1 VTSKRA
7 TIAYNALGQRTTL
20 ARFQSTGTTNAV
32 ATTDYTYDTIN
43 RLSSL
48 THKHG
53 STTLAGYT
61 YSYDALSRPTS
72 INSVLDGVSTFT
84 YDATSQLTAADHSS
98 QVDESYGFDANG
110 NRNTSGYTTATNNRT
125 TAAPGFTFT
134 YDDEGNRTSKT
145 ETATGKVTEYTWD
158 YRNRLTTVRDRN
170 TSGGAVVKQVDYQ
183 YDAFNRLVRRTFD
196 ADGAGAGSVTNQYWV
211 YDGGINAVLQ
221 FDGSAAS
228 NLSHRYLWS
237 DNVDELIANEQI
249 GSDTLYGLGDHL
261 GTIRDIANFNE
272 GTGVTSV
279 TNHRKYD
286 SFGKLI
292 SESNSAV
299 DLIFGFTGKQLDEA
313 TGLQHNLFRWYDS
326 ALGQWLSEDPIGF
339 AAGDENIR
347 RYVGNHA
354 SFITDSSGLDWH
366 HILLK
371 QWLFDHGYIDENGDT
386 TSLVTGGKLNVHS
399 KENGLEVEPADHNRR
414 PNSMHCKD
422 SDGGSEGMTIDKHF
436 EDEMKKRIDP
446 ITRKIS
452 IEDLNAAGQATLA
465 KYPDQVARSRPA
477 DDDYPNRRPL
487 RSSSTQ
493 SQNPRNSTPRGP
505 SRRGAARTEA
515 IMAVLAATGA
525 TRIIKDT
532 PLESIMERI
541 IDRGIYQ
548 AAINDES
555 YSKMLELDRKVSPD
569 NPDYNMGDGASLS
582 GRVFK
587 AHP

>member
-1 VTSKRA
+1 LLDDTLQGVTEIVQQGQLGGNAATSKRA

-32 ATTDYTYDTIN
+32 ATTDYTYDSIN

-48 THKHG
+48 THKQG

-72 INSVLDGVSTFT
+72 INTVLDGVSTFT
-84 YDATSQLTAADHSS
+84 YDSTSQLTAADHSS
-98 QVDESYGFDANG
+98 QVDESYGFLANG

-145 ETATGKVTEYTWD
+145 ETATGNVTEYTWD

-170 TSGGAVVKQVDYQ
+170 TAGGAVVKQVDYQ

-196 ADGAGAGSVTNQYWV
+196 IDGAGSGSATNQYWV

-228 NLSHRYLWS
+228 NLSHRYRWS
-237 DNVDELIANEQI
+237 DSVDELIANEQI

-286 SFGKLI
+286 SFGKLV
-292 SESNSAV
+292 SESNNAI

-339 AAGDENIR
+339 TAGDENVR
-347 RYVGNHA
+347 RYVGNRA
-354 SFITDSSGLDWH
+354 TYITDSSGLDWH
-366 HILLK
+366 RILLK
-371 QWLFDHGYIDENGDT
+371 KCLHNNGYIDENGDT
-386 TSLVTGGKLNVHS
+386 TDLVTGGKLNVH
-399 KENGLEVEPADHNRR
+399 NWTFAN
-414 PNSMHCKD
+414 
-422 SDGGSEGMTIDKHF
+422 
-436 EDEMKKRIDP
+436 
-446 ITRKIS
+446 
-452 IEDLNAAGQATLA
+452 
-465 KYPDQVARSRPA
+465 
-477 DDDYPNRRPL
+477 
-487 RSSSTQ
+487 
-493 SQNPRNSTPRGP
+493 
-505 SRRGAARTEA
+505 
-515 IMAVLAATGA
+515 
-525 TRIIKDT
+525 
-532 PLESIMERI
+532 
-541 IDRGIYQ
+541 
-548 AAINDES
+548 
-555 YSKMLELDRKVSPD
+555 
-569 NPDYNMGDGASLS
+569 
-582 GRVFK
+582 
-587 AHP
+587 

>member
-1 VTSKRA
+1 MTSKRA

-48 THKHG
+48 THKQG

-61 YSYDALSRPTS
+61 YAYDALSRPTS
-72 INSVLDGVSTFT
+72 INSVVDGVSTFT
-84 YDATSQLTAADHSS
+84 YDATNQLTAADHSS
-98 QVDESYGFDANG
+98 QVDEAYGFDANG
-110 NRNTSGYTTATNNRT
+110 NRNTSGYTTATNNRA

-196 ADGAGAGSVTNQYWV
+196 ADGAGSVIATNQYLV
-211 YDGGINAVLQ
+211 YDEGINAVLQ

-228 NLSHRYLWS
+228 NVSHRYLWS
-237 DNVDELIANEQI
+237 DSVDELIANEQI

-261 GTIRDIANFNE
+261 GTIRDIANLNE

-286 SFGKLI
+286 SFGKLV
-292 SESNSAV
+292 SESNSSV
-299 DLIFGFTGKQLDEA
+299 DLIFGFTGKQLDET

-347 RYVGNHA
+347 RYVGNKSISATDPSGLKVYWAARDLDGIPIGNHGFLLFIPDSPRNFSSSVQLIDLYGGNRGCTIGGYKGA
-354 SFITDSSGLDWH
+354 STDGDKDPGKLVVRFDWKADIAAVREHFDSNAYRSSPDRYKTGWSVVLHEVDPPTGVCDTEFITALIQSARRYQANQANAPDYVLSGPNCQSWSYS
-366 HILLK
+366 ILL
-371 QWLFDHGYIDENGDT
+371 
-386 TSLVTGGKLNVHS
+386 SLGVP
-399 KENGLEVEPADHNRR
+399 ER
-414 PNSMHCKD
+414 
-422 SDGGSEGMTIDKHF
+422 
-436 EDEMKKRIDP
+436 
-446 ITRKIS
+446 
-452 IEDLNAAGQATLA
+452 DLLTAGEF
-465 KYPDQVARSRPA
+465 PGVDW
-477 DDDYPNRRPL
+477 
-487 RSSSTQ
+487 
-493 SQNPRNSTPRGP
+493 G
-505 SRRGAARTEA
+505 EE
-515 IMAVLAATGA
+515 
-525 TRIIKDT
+525 
-532 PLESIMERI
+532 ESI
-541 IDRGIYQ
+541 D
-548 AAINDES
+548 
-555 YSKMLELDRKVSPD
+555 LDLFRAPRF
-569 NPDYNMGDGASLS
+569 P
-582 GRVFK
+582 GRVN
-587 AHP
+587 P